1 MNKVVIGIGSNI
13 SPWENVKRA
22 KSFLKR
28 EFEILASSNF
38 IKTHPIGVKNQ
49 PDFVNGAV
57 LIETNQPIE
66 NLKRRLKEFENQ
78 IDFLPAKT
86 PRGACSMDLDILAS
100 NGEIL
105 ELEVYERKFL
115 QKFLKELCPGTFK
128 F

>member
-1 MNKVVIGIGSNI
+1 MNKFVIGIGSNI

-22 KSFLKR
+22 KTFLKR
-28 EFEILASSNF
+28 EFDILASSSF
-38 IKTHPIGVKNQ
+38 IETHPVGVKNQ

-57 LIETNQPIE
+57 LIETSQPIE

-78 IDFLPAKT
+78 IEIKPAKG
-86 PRGACSMDLDILAS
+86 RGACLMDLDILAS

-115 QKFLKELCPGTFK
+115 QTFLKELCPGIFK

>member
-13 SPWENVKRA
+13 SPWENVSRA

-78 IDFLPAKT
+78 IELNPAKGG
-86 PRGACSMDLDILAS
+86 GACLMDLDILAS

-105 ELEVYERKFL
+105 EMEVYERKFL
-115 QKFLKELCPGTFK
+115 QTFLKELCPGIFK

>member
-22 KSFLKR
+22 KSFLRK
-28 EFEILASSNF
+28 EFEILGSSNF

-78 IDFLPAKT
+78 IELNPAKGG
-86 PRGACSMDLDILAS
+86 GACLMDLDILAS

-115 QKFLKELCPGTFK
+115 QTFLKELCPGIFK

>member
-22 KSFLKR
+22 KSFLRK
-28 EFEILASSNF
+28 EFEILGSSNF

-78 IDFLPAKT
+78 IELNPAKGG
-86 PRGACSMDLDILAS
+86 GACLMDLDILAS

-105 ELEVYERKFL
+105 EIEVYERKFL
-115 QKFLKELCPGTFK
+115 QTFLKELCPGIFK